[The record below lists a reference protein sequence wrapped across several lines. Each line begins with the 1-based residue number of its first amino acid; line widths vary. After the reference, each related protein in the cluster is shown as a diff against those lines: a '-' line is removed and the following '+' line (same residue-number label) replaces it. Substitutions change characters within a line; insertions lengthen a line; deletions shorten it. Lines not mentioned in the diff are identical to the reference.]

1 MSSSGAVQRAG
12 FARAAVAN
20 PATCTFSV
28 SCRSG
33 VKEFTVGVPDGKDIA
48 KIVVVGR
55 LEIKLTLKVA
65 VLTGKRYCCGIFSMT
80 APRPP
85 GFISMTPP
93 RPPGFISMTPP
104 RPPRGG
110 EGDPLPRL
118 PSYFFRR
125 GHFTA
130 GFFGQVNGCLMGI
143 KLESRFAGF
152 SDIGHWFNEFVILIF
167 ILRLIGEFGK
177 GEVFLSNC

>member
-1 MSSSGAVQRAG
+1 MSSSGAVQRAD

-28 SCRSG
+28 GCRSG

-65 VLTGKRYCCGIFSMT
+65 VLTGKRYCSGIFSMT

-93 RPPGFISMTPP
+93 RPPL
-104 RPPRGG
+104 GG
-110 EGDPLPRL
+110 AGDPLPGL

-125 GHFTA
+125 GHFTP